1 MNNNS
6 GNLLD
11 IFNIVGDLFS
21 TMSKIKIPT
30 ENFNKISKV
39 VNDNKKNIGIA
50 SGLIVA
56 TATVTTS
63 INSRNTS
70 EKVRNSFK
78 EGARAGEQCMKDK
91 FSQIL
96 LTQKTRDEFLFLTAK
111 VGTHISKLDGQ
122 FCNNELAVINSFVGT
137 INFSSPSTQTVIKSE
152 LNKILSN
159 EYTSE
164 EVIDECKKFLSRFSI
179 NRNEYIQIMNELLW
193 QVMSSDNN
201 NHPEEMEFYNL
212 WLDEVTKLK

>member
-11 IFNIVGDLFS
+11 IFNLVGDLFS

-30 ENFNKISKV
+30 ENFNKMTKV

-56 TATVTTS
+56 TATVTTT
-63 INSRNTS
+63 INTKNTS
-70 EKVRNSFK
+70 EKVKNSYK
-78 EGARAGEQCMKDK
+78 EGAKAGEQLMKDK

-96 LTQKTRDEFLFLTAK
+96 LTQKTRDEFLLLMAK
-111 VGTHISKLDGQ
+111 VGTHISKLDGE
-122 FCNNELAVINSFVGT
+122 FCASELAVINSFVGT
-137 INFSSPSTQTVIKSE
+137 INFSSPSTHTVIKTE
-152 LNKILSN
+152 LENILSN
-159 EYTSE
+159 QYTSE
-164 EVIDECKKFLSRFSI
+164 EVIDDCKKFLSRFSI

-193 QVMSSDNN
+193 QVMSSDDDDNN
-201 NHPEEMEFYNL
+201 EEEMEFYNL
-212 WLDEVTKLK
+212 WLKEVRSI